1 MDEEKLYLL
10 NRIGESG
17 GKLSSAVFG
26 QCGTVTHNVKLELKK
41 CWWSKML

>member
-10 NRIGESG
+10 NRIRESG

-26 QCGTVTHNVKLELKK
+26 QC
-41 CWWSKML
+41 SKMENKNITL